1 MSFIVGVCGGSGSG
15 KTTLAKQLLERLPQ
29 QGASVSLISFDDYY
43 KHTPGMTPEQRAAYN
58 FDEPAALDGDLL
70 ARDLRLLKEGRP
82 AFIPQYD
89 FATQSRLP
97 EPLMVEPADVILVE
111 GILIYAVSE
120 VRESLDLSLYV
131 DAPADVRLLRR
142 FVRDIEERGHSP
154 RSAAALYLNTARDA
168 HQRYVEPHKSISD
181 LIVTNV
187 FDEAMLEVL
196 VAGIAARARVR
207 T

>member
-89 FATQSRLP
+89 FTTQSRLP
-97 EPLMVEPADVILVE
+97 EPLMVDPADV
-111 GILIYAVSE
+111 IYAVSE

-207 T
+207 A